1 MSPTL
6 SFRLVPSTHAPS
18 LARAHVREFLAA
30 HSTTPVDAGSDLQFV
45 SALLTSELVT
55 HAVEHGDHDAGDM
68 VLAVDLAA
76 DTLHTELSLGD
87 GALPIDVPPSDDR
100 QIVYGLAII
109 DSLARKWGGTRTGRG
124 TCLWFDL
131 DVDASRKG

>member
-6 SFRLVPSTHAPS
+6 SLRLDRSSQAPS
-18 LARAHVREFLAA
+18 LARARVRDFLAA
-30 HSTTPVDAGSDLQFV
+30 HCAPPVDGASDLQFV

-68 VLAVDLAA
+68 LLVLDLAA
-76 DTLHTELSLGD
+76 ETLHTELSLD
-87 GALPIDVPPSDDR
+87 DKALPIDVPRSDER
-100 QIVYGLAII
+100 QIVFGLAVV
-109 DSLARKWGGTRTGRG
+109 DSLARRWGGNHTGYG

-131 DVDASRKG
+131 DVDSTG